1 MNSRMGAARVLM
13 ANTDEGTGEVFTA
26 VLNSLPQII

>member
-1 MNSRMGAARVLM
+1 MNSRMGTPWLMM

-26 VLNSLPQII
+26 VANSLQPII